1 MLRGL
6 HRKRIPAFLLAAVL
20 VVSALLA
27 ACQRETQHSAQLFV
41 FGTIVEIKLW
51 GASKEQAG
59 RAFTEIQQMFQG
71 MHRDWHAWEPGLLVE
86 INEAFADGRAATANP
101 EIVEMI
107 RVSQWAEEKSGGC
120 FNPAI
125 GGLVALWGFHT
136 SDYPIIGPPPGQAE
150 IDSILDQ
157 HPSSLDIRVDGL
169 QLESDNRFVQLD
181 FGGIAKGY
189 AVDLAVER
197 LRELGIG
204 SAIVNAGG
212 DLRAFGRHGDRPWR
226 VAVRRPGGGTVGT
239 VEVRG
244 DEALFTSG
252 NYERFRQNDLERY
265 AHILD
270 PRTGWPVRDVA
281 SATVISANGAVAD
294 AAATALIVAGRDG
307 WEDVARSL
315 GLDQV
320 LIIDEA
326 GRVYLTPAME
336 ARVSFSEDLERTVV
350 D

>member
-1 MLRGL
+1 MRTWMLRGL

-189 AVDLAVER
+189 AVDLAVAR
-197 LRELGIG
+197 LR
-204 SAIVNAGG
+204 AA
-212 DLRAFGRHGDRPWR
+212 
-226 VAVRRPGGGTVGT
+226 RRPALARGGPKAGWRH
-239 VEVRG
+239 RG
-244 DEALFTSG
+244 DGGS
-252 NYERFRQNDLERY
+252 
-265 AHILD
+265 
-270 PRTGWPVRDVA
+270 PR
-281 SATVISANGAVAD
+281 
-294 AAATALIVAGRDG
+294 
-307 WEDVARSL
+307 
-315 GLDQV
+315 
-320 LIIDEA
+320 
-326 GRVYLTPAME
+326 
-336 ARVSFSEDLERTVV
+336 
-350 D
+350 

>member
-1 MLRGL
+1 MLRGPVRVGRL
-6 HRKRIPAFLLAAVL
+6 TACLAAVL
-20 VVSALLA
+20 LLT
-27 ACQRETQHSAQLFV
+27 ACQREHQDSAELFV
-41 FGTIVEIKLW
+41 FGTIVEIKVW
-51 GASKEQAG
+51 GASREQSG
-59 RAFTEIQQMFQG
+59 RAFSEIQQMFQG

-86 INEAFADGRAATANP
+86 INEAFADGRAVTANAD
-101 EIVEMI
+101 IVDMI
-107 RVSQWAEEKSGGC
+107 QVSQWAEEKSGGC

-150 IDSILDQ
+150 IDRILEQ
-157 HPSSLDIRVDGL
+157 HPSSHDIRVDGL
-169 QLESDNRFVQLD
+169 QLSSDNPFVQLD

-197 LRELGIG
+197 LRELGVG

-252 NYERFRQNDLERY
+252 NYERFRQDDLERY

-294 AAATALIVAGRDG
+294 AAATALIVAGLDG